1 MGMHLLLTFAL
12 LVFTAGGL
20 VAADATGKWT
30 GTLTPTTGDGAGEAR
45 PAYLVLKQEGDK
57 LTGTAG
63 PGAGQQHTIEN
74 GKVENGNLTFE
85 IPQESSI
92 MKFALKLE
100 GDEINGE
107 VRRER
112 EGETEKAKLAVKRE
126 K

>member
-1 MGMHLLLTFAL
+1 MHSLLTFAL
-12 LVFTAGGL
+12 LAFTTVSL

-30 GTLTPTTGDGAGEAR
+30 GTLTLSTGDSAGEAR

-63 PGAGQQHTIEN
+63 PDAGEQHTIEN
-74 GKVENGNLTFE
+74 GKAENGNLTFE
-85 IPQESSI
+85 IRESSI
-92 MKFALKLE
+92 MKFALKQE
-100 GDEINGE
+100 GDEIKGE
-107 VRRER
+107 LTRER